1 LPIDYDEVISTLEP
15 WEEADEIEEENWMV
29 SGPDNRIIFRID
41 EEDVRSLAEEID
53 VPSISSG
60 K

>member
-1 LPIDYDEVISTLEP
+1 
-15 WEEADEIEEENWMV
+15 MV